1 MIVSHNPMVASAD
14 YAYADRVLPSIRGK
28 VKNQVRCGLV
38 EVARLL
44 EKMKEL
50 GIYDDATIVLQADH
64 GPG

>member
-1 MIVSHNPMVASAD
+1 MVASAD

-28 VKNQVRCGLV
+28 VKNQVRGGLV

-50 GIYDDATIVLQADH
+50 GRYDDATIVLQADH